1 MYNGRKNTVI
11 GLTAIFT
18 FVLVELAAI
27 FCTVG
32 ASVPVRRGCAPAV
45 VERGLRLKLGCGTV
59 TSCKYRGPFTYIP
72 RNFRLCEIAKIGKRP
87 TQTAMHPSIRLFF
100 LDFSAGLLAGR
111 SFLYMMAQ
119 LRPADPTWPCPHD
132 MLRKSQGFA

>member
-1 MYNGRKNTVI
+1 MIDRSDSPNAKGDLEGRGSCTTDAKNTVI

-45 VERGLRLKLGCGTV
+45 VERGLRLKLGRGTV

-72 RNFRLCEIAKIGKRP
+72 RNFRLCEN
-87 TQTAMHPSIRLFF
+87 
-100 LDFSAGLLAGR
+100 
-111 SFLYMMAQ
+111 
-119 LRPADPTWPCPHD
+119 C
-132 MLRKSQGFA
+132 